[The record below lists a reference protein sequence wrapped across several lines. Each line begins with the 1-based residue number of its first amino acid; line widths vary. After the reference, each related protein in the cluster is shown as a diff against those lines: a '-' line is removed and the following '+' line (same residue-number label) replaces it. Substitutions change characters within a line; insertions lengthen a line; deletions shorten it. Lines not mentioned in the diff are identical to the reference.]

1 MRQNKIITRFS
12 ILLGVLFFWGN
23 SFAQISLSINK
34 QTIKQIIPQI
44 EKTSGYNVFYT
55 DNLPNLD
62 TRKDLHVFN
71 APLETTLK
79 ELFKG
84 TKITFEIKPNKQ
96 VLLFQQANKPSGNRK
111 QVPSKL
117 LVEAE
122 SFDRKG
128 GWVVDQ
134 QFMDLMG
141 SPYLMAHGMGVP
153 VEDASTTIS
162 FPEDGTYYVFVRTY
176 NWTSPWYDGK
186 GPGKFTL
193 AVDNKK
199 LPVVLGDE
207 GKQWMWQPAGT
218 VSVKAGNSSLTLK
231 DLTGFNGRCDAI
243 YFTTEKGQLPPAQAT
258 QLTDFRK
265 KMLDI
270 PAEPELYSYDVIVT
284 GGGIAGMCAAAA
296 ASRLGCKVALIND
309 RPVLGG
315 NNSSE
320 VRVHLGGNIGV
331 GPNSGLGR
339 MIREFGHSKEGNAKP
354 AANYEDE
361 KKELFIANEKNIT
374 LYANYRAISVKTDG
388 NRIESVIIKHIENGK
403 EVELKAPLFS
413 DCTGDGTIGYLAG
426 ADYNMGRES
435 RAEYGE
441 ELAPIQPDKMTM
453 GSSVQWYS
461 ADKGK
466 PTRFPIFSYG
476 LQFNEK
482 NCEKVTMGEWKWETG
497 MNFNQIDDFE
507 RIRDYGLMVIY
518 SNWSFLKNELKDNKK
533 YKSRALDWVAYIA
546 GKRESRRLLGDYILK
561 QDDIDKNVYHED
573 ASFVTTWSID
583 LHFPDSLNA
592 SHFPD
597 APFKAAT
604 KHIHIYPYAVP
615 YRCLYSRNIE
625 NLFMA
630 GRNISVTHVA
640 LGTVRVMRTTGM
652 MGEVVGMAASLC
664 KKYNTTPRGVYQKHL
679 PELKA
684 LMKEGVGKK
693 EGIPDN
699 QKFNE
704 QKLLKE
710 PRIFIIEK
718 NKK

>member
-1 MRQNKIITRFS
+1 MRRIIL
-12 ILLGVLFFWGN
+12 IL
-23 SFAQISLSINK
+23 S
-34 QTIKQIIPQI
+34 
-44 EKTSGYNVFYT
+44 
-55 DNLPNLD
+55 
-62 TRKDLHVFN
+62 
-71 APLETTLK
+71 
-79 ELFKG
+79 
-84 TKITFEIKPNKQ
+84 
-96 VLLFQQANKPSGNRK
+96 LLFCSQLITASN
-111 QVPSKL
+111 L
-117 LVEAE
+117 LIEAE
-122 SFDRKG
+122 SFDQKG

-162 FPEDGTYYVFVRTY
+162 FPESGTYYVYVRTY

-186 GPGKFTL
+186 GAGKFTL
-193 AVDNKK
+193 KIGNKK
-199 LPVVLGDE
+199 LPIVLGDE
-207 GKQWMWQPAGT
+207 GNQWMWQPAGKI
-218 VSVKAGNSSLTLK
+218 SVKAGNSNLTLK

-243 YFTTEKGQLPPAQAT
+243 YFTTEKEQLPPNET
-258 QLTDFRK
+258 VQLTDFRK

-270 PAEPELYSYDVIVT
+270 PAEPEQYSYDVIVT

-435 RAEYGE
+435 RTEYGE

-533 YKSRALDWVAYIA
+533 YKNRALDWVAYIA

-718 NKK
+718 NKKQETR